1 MKTLYIQITS
11 SPAPEAS
18 ADLVV
23 YPADMSNYFCNY
35 LEYEFVDGLQMPD
48 GTPCYK
54 EMKPGS
60 LLLAFASERE
70 EAYQSILRQW
80 ENIQRDLLREAPA
93 PDTRYEVTLP
103 KEYIKWLLSQEGYIY
118 QKVGEKLVANNILS
132 LSAEDLYEEF
142 TVPCIH
148 QLTDYLRKHPGE
160 FDRFVFSEEG
170 IKSSSRIVKAL
181 HEVDGKPVF
190 YRLLLWQQEEE
201 EKQANENR
209 IRSNQEFTV
218 NGVSFTMI
226 YVQAGSF
233 YMGSKEGKE
242 NEKPVRLV
250 TLSRDFY
257 IGQFPV
263 TQKLWKAVMG
273 SEAPCSVKGE
283 NLPVTN
289 ISWDECQVFVHRL
302 SELTGKDF
310 RLPTEAQW
318 EYAAKGGVHSKGF
331 KYAGSDNLDEVAWH
345 HENSKGTPH
354 EVGMKKMKK
363 PNELN
368 IYDMSGNVSEWC
380 AEPYQ
385 VSSNQMANM
394 INIIQPNTLLLP
406 LLLLN
411 RVYRGGGYSSGY
423 NCRTS
428 ARDYWRSNGR
438 LSSVGLRLVLA
449 L

>member
-80 ENIQRDLLREAPA
+80 ENIQRNLLREKPM
-93 PDTRYEVTLP
+93 PESRHKVVLP
-103 KEYIKWLLSQEGYIY
+103 KEYIEWLLSQEGYIY
-118 QKVGEKLVANNILS
+118 QKVGEKLAANNILS

-170 IKSSSRIVKAL
+170 IKSSFHIVKAL

-354 EVGMKKMKK
+354 EVGMKK

-380 AEPYQ
+380 DDSYHSP
-385 VSSNQMANM
+385 SNPMTNKKNHTFA
-394 INIIQPNTLLLP
+394 
-406 LLLLN
+406 LN

>member
-93 PDTRYEVTLP
+93 PDNRYEVTLP

-354 EVGMKKMKK
+354 EVGMKK